1 MVYARLTIGCALC
14 LLSVSAC
21 TMAPTTSA
29 SWGNTSAAPTS
40 GTSPTPQP
48 PCTPSGPG
56 TDVGALALD
65 SAPRQYVRVQAGWY
79 RLSASG
85 FKHGGVLDPKVGRTT
100 VVWGPATTPPRYDPG
115 PATVSGSLGQADVVE
130 N

>member
-1 MVYARLTIGCALC
+1 
-14 LLSVSAC
+14 
-21 TMAPTTSA
+21 
-29 SWGNTSAAPTS
+29 
-40 GTSPTPQP
+40 
-48 PCTPSGPG
+48 
-56 TDVGALALD
+56 VGALALD

-85 FKHGGVLDPKVGRTT
+85 FQHGGVLDPKVGRTT

-130 N
+130 NEGTWIQLPDAHLWFLNSNGVRVTMQACPPATISVTQA